1 MARKSS
7 TSPQNDTRPA
17 WLQLLDLETSKA
29 PYQPARRTTGRP
41 AGRPRNPFPR
51 KAVNI
56 TLTDDEL
63 KMLDGLVET
72 LGTRIQGL
80 KRGPLI
86 GFMAY
91 LLDEQI
97 KGKDLSQVSLFSDL
111 AELLES
117 PAQKPKTRRTK
128 TAAEPAAG
136 GDEN

>member
-1 MARKSS
+1 
-7 TSPQNDTRPA
+7 
-17 WLQLLDLETSKA
+17 
-29 PYQPARRTTGRP
+29 
-41 AGRPRNPFPR
+41 
-51 KAVNI
+51 
-56 TLTDDEL
+56 
-63 KMLDGLVET
+63 MLDGLVET